1 MRYVSTGNFIA
12 RRSNRFYGGLS
23 PDLMIE
29 QVLMRSLK
37 TRGGM
42 ARGTGF
48 TELQRSRWLLSMP
61 VCSRYNLNMQTFTE
75 VGFST
80 SDQHEE
86 EGKTRILRDGNDVQV
101 VYNFLSSRSPFSEST
116 CVRNIFSGLASETL
130 ETNNFYDLG
139 SNLVS
144 KMVDKDVFSLK
155 FKRNNMVKTLAN
167 TKYVKDKESGVSIDP
182 ALLFQRLLVMATNSS
197 EIDLEEIMSFELC
210 SFPPSLFEDREMLL
224 KADKPLLAKGI
235 VGFVKKEK
243 EKSFLGGEIFEYI
256 EGKEEEEE
264 VSDILV
270 NSIDKP
276 IDIIEDAGASKSIC
290 A

>member
-1 MRYVSTGNFIA
+1 M
-12 RRSNRFYGGLS
+12 
-23 PDLMIE
+23 
-29 QVLMRSLK
+29 
-37 TRGGM
+37 
-42 ARGTGF
+42 
-48 TELQRSRWLLSMP
+48 
-61 VCSRYNLNMQTFTE
+61 
-75 VGFST
+75 
-80 SDQHEE
+80 
-86 EGKTRILRDGNDVQV
+86 RDGNDVQV

-182 ALLFQRLLVMATNSS
+182 ALLFQRLLVMVTNSS
-197 EIDLEEIMSFELC
+197 DIDLEEIMSFELC
-210 SFPPSLFEDREMLL
+210 SFPPSLFDEREMLL
-224 KADKPLLAKGI
+224 KVDKPPLAKTI
-235 VGFVKKEK
+235 VGFVRKEK
-243 EKSFLGGEIFEYI
+243 YKSFLGGEIFEHV
-256 EGKEEEEE
+256 EGKEEEE

-276 IDIIEDAGASKSIC
+276 IDIIEDAGASKYQFVLDGGSLLHSISWSRTSTYDDI
-290 A
+290 AKFLASFVHKTYEADVVVFDGYENGASIKETHT